1 MIMPGLVFA
10 ATASE
15 RQGPNVFAGIEYFS
29 WEEFG
34 NTGPSLLKESG
45 SRLTLGAVARN
56 FEQPFHRIVYE
67 VEVKGYFGDVGY
79 DGQTQSGQPLETDT
93 EYRGTRLDV
102 TIGGRVMRLWDSYH
116 IDLLGGLGVE
126 DWTRNIKDGETSSG
140 TPVFGIKETY
150 HVRYGQVGIG
160 LFDGAHNGDN
170 YLRIGARKPL
180 DIRQGV
186 SIFDG
191 PAVLEPQGEWAMFI
205 RYRAALDRPSSRY
218 RRALTFYYDS
228 YRLSQSPII
237 STTIGGTP
245 SLVFQPRSTMD
256 VFGVQFETSF

>member
-1 MIMPGLVFA
+1 MPGLVFA

-150 HVRYGQVGIG
+150 HVRYDKWVSGYLTVPITEITICESVPGSRLIYVKG
-160 LFDGAHNGDN
+160 LAYSMD
-170 YLRIGARKPL
+170 
-180 DIRQGV
+180 RQ
-186 SIFDG
+186 
-191 PAVLEPQGEWAMFI
+191 
-205 RYRAALDRPSSRY
+205 Y
-218 RRALTFYYDS
+218 
-228 YRLSQSPII
+228 
-237 STTIGGTP
+237 
-245 SLVFQPRSTMD
+245 
-256 VFGVQFETSF
+256 